1 MHTLL
6 LNIEKILGDFL
17 WFIFK
22 PQNCES
28 LLVPNCFIIQYTTCS
43 NNVNAII
50 IIKFCYQLLL
60 RKVLLASGYLNS
72 NIANSSFQQKK
83 KRGQNDPLRSVMN
96 FIKAF
101 KLISKTLPTC
111 CGFYRLYRELF
122 IIRLFFISPP
132 FCNLQPIAPLF
143 KVLHNDIF
151 FSQFKLFLNS
161 RMQMSLSCWWQI
173 KWIHVLIQI
182 FKIFKYIKT
191 T

>member
-1 MHTLL
+1 MLSLL
-6 LNIEKILGDFL
+6 MICSLLVSILISQTTICIPFFLILKKILGDFL

-22 PQNCES
+22 PQNCET
-28 LLVPNCFIIQYTTCS
+28 LLVPNCFIRQYTTCS
-43 NNVNAII
+43 NNVNAMI
-50 IIKFCYQLLL
+50 IIKVALVFCYQLFL

-72 NIANSSFQQKK
+72 NIANSSFQQQ

-151 FSQFKLFLNS
+151 FHNLNFS
-161 RMQMSLSCWWQI
+161 
-173 KWIHVLIQI
+173 
-182 FKIFKYIKT
+182 
-191 T
+191 

>member
-1 MHTLL
+1 MLSIVTKKSSVSQW
-6 LNIEKILGDFL
+6 ISEQQYSK
-17 WFIFK
+17 FK
-22 PQNCES
+22 FS
-28 LLVPNCFIIQYTTCS
+28 T
-43 NNVNAII
+43 
-50 IIKFCYQLLL
+50 
-60 RKVLLASGYLNS
+60 
-72 NIANSSFQQKK
+72 KK

-182 FKIFKYIKT
+182 FKIFKYIET